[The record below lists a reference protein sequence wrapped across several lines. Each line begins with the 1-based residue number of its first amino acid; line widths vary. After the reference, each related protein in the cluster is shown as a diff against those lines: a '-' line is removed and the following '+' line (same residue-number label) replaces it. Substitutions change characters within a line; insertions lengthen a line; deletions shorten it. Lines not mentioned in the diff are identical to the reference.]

1 MTAPVEAFAAAVIGV
16 LIASVATAQADETPS
31 RAVAEPVR
39 GVLRPLTQAAV
50 SVDLPARV
58 ARIGVLEGER
68 FAAGATLL
76 ELDCRRQRA
85 ELAGAAALLRE
96 ARIEAESQQFLA
108 RHQSGARVDLET
120 ALAKVERAKAGVA
133 EIEARLDHC
142 VVVAPFDGRVAELA
156 IRLHEMP
163 SPGRPLVVLIEEGEL
178 EVEMIVPSHWL
189 AWLEPGKR
197 FSFTIDETHWA
208 HEGRVH
214 RIAAVVD
221 TVSQMVK
228 VTGRLSNRDGRIV
241 TGMSGSAIFLAEGH

>member
-1 MTAPVEAFAAAVIGV
+1 MTAAAEVVAAAV
-16 LIASVATAQADETPS
+16 LAALFASVMTATADEMPS

-50 SVDLPARV
+50 SVDVPARV

-68 FAAGATLL
+68 FQAGSVLL

-96 ARIEAESQQFLA
+96 ARIEADSQQFLA
-108 RHQSGARVDLET
+108 RHQSGARLELET

-142 VVVAPFDGRVAELA
+142 VVVAPFDGRVAELG

-163 SPGRPLVVLIEEGEL
+163 SAGRPMLVLIEEGEL

-197 FSFTIDETHWA
+197 FSFTIDETRRTHD
-208 HEGRVH
+208 GRVH

-228 VTGRLSNRDGRIV
+228 VTGRLSNNDGRIV
-241 TGMSGSAIFLAEGH
+241 TGMSGSAVFHVEGN